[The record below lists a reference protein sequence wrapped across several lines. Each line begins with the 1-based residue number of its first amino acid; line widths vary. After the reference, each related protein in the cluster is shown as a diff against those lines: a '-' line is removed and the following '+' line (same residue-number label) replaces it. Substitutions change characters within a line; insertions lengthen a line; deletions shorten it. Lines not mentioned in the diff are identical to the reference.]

1 MSFINLR
8 VKTRLIVWGNTEK
21 VKKKDK
27 QTGNSIPNILMI
39 IFRKVTMFI
48 CKSQKNNMIH

>member
-8 VKTRLIVWGNTEK
+8 VKTRIWGNTEK

-27 QTGNSIPNILMI
+27 QTGNSIPNMLMI